1 MTTIIS
7 SVNIHHLT
15 QLPIWGDENFL
26 RSSLIKFQIYNTVF
40 ITIASTP
47 YIKSP
52 GLIYLMTESLYILIV
67 AF

>member
-1 MTTIIS
+1 MTTTIS
-7 SVNIHHLT
+7 SVNIHHLI
-15 QLPIWGDENFL
+15 QLPILGDENFL

-40 ITIASTP
+40 ITIASMA

-52 GLIYLMTESLYILIV
+52 GLLYLMTESLYILIV